1 MRRDITQAD
10 TLGFLGA
17 GLPSSWPIDRMMA
30 YDPDAHRPFTLWFE
44 TLPSNDTARL
54 LIWPQSGHVQ
64 VELYWNRELHSERRF
79 PTREAAEAWGCELH
93 RVVLR
98 DAIVGALLG
107 YDREVITRLT
117 DAVP

>member
-1 MRRDITQAD
+1 MTQID
-10 TLGFLGA
+10 TLAFRTRDCLA
-17 GLPSSWPIDRMMA
+17 VDRYTGMMVYETDA
-30 YDPDAHRPFTLWFE
+30 YRPFTLWFE

-64 VELYWNRELHSERRF
+64 GELYWNRELHSERRF
-79 PTREAAEAWGCELH
+79 TTREAAEAWGCELH

-98 DAIVGALLG
+98 DAIAGALLG
-107 YDREVITRLT
+107 YDREVVTRLT